1 VGGQT
6 ETHPRLL
13 DMVQGGALSQAL
25 PEKVA
30 AAGGGTSCNFLFGGV
45 HPETGRYYAHYH
57 FEGIGWGGR
66 YAADGNNVQCVPHG
80 NCQNTP
86 IEILETR
93 FPLRHSHYGLRR
105 DSGGP
110 GRTRGGLGPHRVF
123 EITAPEMRVNA
134 LFDRTESQP
143 WGLFGGLP
151 ADRASILV
159 KPRGADR
166 FMTFC
171 EAFGTASPSKFTNV
185 VLHAGDQVMID
196 SPGGGGYGPPERRDP
211 ARVLADVEEGFV
223 SPDAARQS
231 YKVALVER
239 DGRWA
244 VDEAATAALRAAA
257 ETA

>member
-25 PEKVA
+25 PQKVA

-66 YAADGNNVQCVPHG
+66 YSSDGNSVQCVPHG

-93 FPLRHSHYGLRR
+93 VPLRHSHYGLRR

-134 LFDRTESQP
+134 LFDRTESRP

-159 KPRGADR
+159 KPRGTDR
-166 FMTFC
+166 FVTFC

-185 VLHAGDQVMID
+185 VLRCGDQVMID
-196 SPGGGGYGPPERRDP
+196 SPGGGGYGPPAERAP
-211 ARVLADVEEGFV
+211 QRVCDDVAEGLV
-223 SPDAARQS
+223 SPAAACELYR
-231 YKVALVER
+231 VALVE
-239 DGRWA
+239 DQGHWA
-244 VDEAATAALRAAA
+244 VDEAATAALRR
-257 ETA
+257 TT